1 VTLSVYPNPAT
12 SVINV
17 SISSNNTINGTMM
30 LMNANGQIVIR
41 QQFAHSEAIT
51 RQQLDVSSVTKGVYY
66 LKVVSDN
73 ILKVEK
79 ILIN

>member
-1 VTLSVYPNPAT
+1 
-12 SVINV
+12 
-17 SISSNNTINGTMM
+17 MM